1 MRINTLLV
9 SSLVLTSGAFAQD
22 AVVSVSAPAS
32 ADVLT
37 LVEQASVYVHSD
49 SASTLTAFDTTILAH
64 LIGLDWHVTLPVY
77 TSDVSG
83 YGALDLGVS
92 WDFLTGGNMLGATT
106 KLTVAGGA
114 LMPTGSAGYETTE
127 VTPYFGGGVSMNWGK
142 VSFVQTANYTFVTGS
157 TFNPL
162 AGTLSEN
169 TLALTS
175 NLGYDVSDTFVVG
188 LNLTQEYFSGGNVA
202 VLGPTVDWTIAPSVS
217 VEVGVGFPVWQEL
230 AVENT
235 CVVNAGVS
243 FKF

>member
-1 MRINTLLV
+1 MRINTLFV
-9 SSLVLTSGAFAQD
+9 SSLVLTSGVYAQD
-22 AVVSVSAPAS
+22 VVVPVS
-32 ADVLT
+32 ADVLSI
-37 LVEQASVYVHSD
+37 VEKASVYVRSN
-49 SASTLTAFDTTILAH
+49 SAPTLTAFDSTIQAH
-64 LIGLDWHVTLPVY
+64 LIGLDWHVTVPVY

-92 WDFLTGGNMLGATT
+92 WDFLQGGNMLGATT

-114 LMPTGSAGYETTE
+114 LMPTGSAGYETTD
-127 VTPYFGGGVSMNWGK
+127 VTPYFGGGVSMDWGK
-142 VSFVQTANYTFVTGS
+142 VSFDQTANYTFVTGS
-157 TFNPL
+157 TFDPL

-169 TLALTS
+169 TLALSS
-175 NLGYDVSDTFVVG
+175 NLGYDVSDTFGVG

-202 VLGPTVDWTIAPSVS
+202 VLGPTVDWTVAPSVS
-217 VEVGVGFPVWQEL
+217 VEVGVGFPIWQEL